1 MTTHKGRAS
10 LRTQHAIQACDLAA
24 AFNEA
29 LKKLSLAP
37 GDYAVELTAPV
48 GPSTAGGV
56 QAMQH
61 LRLVP
66 RLPGHPTLVAGHAN
80 HAEGKAELRTYDHLD
95 AVHRKR
101 FKKALQLDRAQYDD
115 FFSLA
120 KQVFS
125 MMRLEV
131 AVVGSEIAAAPVDG
145 ATGPRRSTVSLA
157 AMMAV
162 FVALLIAAAGA
173 GAWVLG
179 RHP

>member
-1 MTTHKGRAS
+1 M
-10 LRTQHAIQACDLAA
+10 LQTQHAIEACDLAA

-29 LKKLSLAP
+29 LNKLRIAP

-95 AVHRKR
+95 AVHRQR
-101 FKKALQLDRAQYDD
+101 FKKPLALDAPQYDE

-120 KQVFS
+120 KQVFT

-131 AVVGSEIAAAPVDG
+131 TVVGPEGFVAEAGVAHEHE
-145 ATGPRRSTVSLA
+145 RSTLRLA
-157 AMMAV
+157 GI
-162 FVALLIAAAGA
+162 VALLVLLLMAAAGA
-173 GAWVLG
+173 GAWMLG